1 MRIISGEY
9 KSRRLKS
16 PPDDATRPIPDRV
29 KESLYNLLRG
39 HVEGVNVF
47 DGFAGTG
54 SIGLEALSRG
64 AEFCTFV
71 ERDKAAAALLRENIE
86 TLGAGDRSDV
96 VTGDALG
103 PSALSRA
110 RRPLHL
116 AFLDPPYPLWESAQ
130 GRDRIMRQGAALAAI
145 LDEGGFLVIRTPWP
159 ASTGPIE
166 EQTEI
171 DLRHEG
177 LLGPETHEYGT
188 TALHFY
194 APRR

>member
-16 PPDDATRPIPDRV
+16 PPDDTTRPIPDRV
-29 KESLYNLLRG
+29 KESLFNLLRG

-64 AEFCTFV
+64 AVFCTFV
-71 ERDKAAAALLRENIE
+71 ERDKGAAALLRENIE
-86 TLGAGDRSDV
+86 TLGANDRCDV

-116 AFLDPPYPLWESAQ
+116 AFLDPPYPMWDTPQ
-130 GRDRIMRQGAALAAI
+130 GRDRVMHQGAALASI
-145 LDEGGFLVIRTPWP
+145 LDDDGFLVVRTPWP
-159 ASTGPIE
+159 ATVGALDDRR
-166 EQTEI
+166 EI
-171 DLRHEG
+171 DLRHDA

-188 TALHFY
+188 TALHLY
-194 APRR
+194 APKR